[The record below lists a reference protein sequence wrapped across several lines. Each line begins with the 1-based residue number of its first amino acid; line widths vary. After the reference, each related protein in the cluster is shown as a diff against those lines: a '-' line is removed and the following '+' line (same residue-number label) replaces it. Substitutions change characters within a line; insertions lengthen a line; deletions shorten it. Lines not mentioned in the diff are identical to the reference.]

1 MSKNIARSLSPAI
14 DEISSALERGEDK
27 ESKFTVDALQG
38 KRRVVHGNAR
48 VKYLTIRSMNF
59 NRRQGIIAQLV
70 RSLNIERFFSPPVA
84 SSFFCLFVG
93 FFFSKKTMI
102 SRNLYF
108 CREEEEEFIETIINL
123 DNNTTFIYL
132 HR

>member
-38 KRRVVHGNAR
+38 ERRVVHGNAR

-70 RSLNIERFFSPPVA
+70 RSLNISPPLL
-84 SSFFCLFVG
+84 FFRRDFSLLLLLLLSLVWVSLF
-93 FFFSKKTMI
+93 
-102 SRNLYF
+102 
-108 CREEEEEFIETIINL
+108 
-123 DNNTTFIYL
+123 
-132 HR
+132 

>member
-1 MSKNIARSLSPAI
+1 MGGRGEADDKVNVEKYRSLSPAI

-38 KRRVVHGNAR
+38 ERRIVDGNAR

-59 NRRQGIIAQLV
+59 NRRQGIITQLV

-84 SSFFCLFVG
+84 SSFSVCCLG
-93 FFFSKKTMI
+93 FSFLRK
-102 SRNLYF
+102 R
-108 CREEEEEFIETIINL
+108 
-123 DNNTTFIYL
+123 
-132 HR
+132 